1 VYKYLLYFPIALSSQ
16 APYLTWMQVMPI
28 SDLPSPCNSSN
39 GRVHHLSDFTL
50 SSPSYFVLFHT
61 AVYHPKHF
69 PVLVVLF
76 HTVVY
81 PIYVLYRMVIMV
93 TL

>member
-1 VYKYLLYFPIALSSQ
+1 
-16 APYLTWMQVMPI
+16 
-28 SDLPSPCNSSN
+28 
-39 GRVHHLSDFTL
+39 L